1 MENVSHDEMELGAS
15 WREVENQKP
24 KSEVSVLVRRT
35 RGEGVRKRMGK
46 FKKERGGRLE
56 AVTVERS
63 EDVFSV
69 VRLSTES
76 NREPVMKA
84 RA

>member
-1 MENVSHDEMELGAS
+1 LENVSHEKMELRAS

-24 KSEVSVLVRRT
+24 KSEMSVFLRRT
-35 RGEGVRKRMGK
+35 RGEGVRKRIGK
-46 FKKERGGRLE
+46 FKKERGGGLE

-69 VRLSTES
+69 VRSSAES
-76 NREPVMKA
+76 NQEPVMKA